1 MNSITPIAI
10 MIMFTFSILTERMP
24 SLSSRMKIKNDD
36 EEFESTRWE
45 GKKWI
50 EK

>member
-1 MNSITPIAI
+1 
-10 MIMFTFSILTERMP
+10 MP

-45 GKKWI
+45 GKSR
-50 EK
+50 

>member
-1 MNSITPIAI
+1 MNSITPIANDNV
-10 MIMFTFSILTERMP
+10 TFSILTERMP

-45 GKKWI
+45 GKSG
-50 EK
+50 